1 MVGSGGRISVRN
13 RIRKHS
19 VEPQTRIEWNGYHAI
34 RSLADHPGSRLAPR
48 IVKVK
53 VVPTSA
59 GFDVQLTGYAT
70 TREVTQGTFRF
81 SGAASASPIV
91 VTVPLSSTSA
101 AWFQSTTSDKFG
113 GQFGLVQSFTWQGQ
127 PASGLNAISVSL
139 TNAQGA
145 SAEMQAQ
152 F

>member
-1 MVGSGGRISVRN
+1 
-13 RIRKHS
+13 
-19 VEPQTRIEWNGYHAI
+19 
-34 RSLADHPGSRLAPR
+34 
-48 IVKVK
+48 
-53 VVPTSA
+53 VVPTSS
-59 GFDVQLTGYAT
+59 GFDVHVTGYAT

-81 SGAASASPIV
+81 SGAASAAPIV

-101 AWFQSTTSDKFG
+101 TWFQSAPSDKFG
-113 GQFGLVQSFTWQGQ
+113 GQFGLVQSFSWQGQ
-127 PASGLNAISVSL
+127 PASGLNAVSVSL

>member
-1 MVGSGGRISVRN
+1 MSV
-13 RIRKHS
+13 
-19 VEPQTRIEWNGYHAI
+19 Q
-34 RSLADHPGSRLAPR
+34 
-48 IVKVK
+48 
-53 VVPTSA
+53 VVSTSS
-59 GFDVQLTGYAT
+59 GFDVRVTGYAT

-91 VTVPLSSTSA
+91 VSVPLSITSA
-101 AWFQSTTSDKFG
+101 TWFQSASSGKFG

-127 PASGLNAISVSL
+127 PASGLNAVSVSL

-145 SAEMQAQ
+145 SAEMQTQ